1 MATESSPAMA
11 LSERRLMLPLN
22 LEVLKRL
29 RSIDPPCS
37 WDLATCSVTAENG
50 HLEVLKWLR
59 SQDQPCP

>member
-1 MATESSPAMA
+1 MDSESSSAMA
-11 LSERRLMLPLN
+11 LSEGRLMLPLN

-29 RSIDPPCS
+29 RSIDSPCS
-37 WDLATCSVTAENG
+37 WDSATCSVTAENG